1 MFTFP
6 RSVTRLMEM
15 FSELPG
21 VGPKSAQ
28 RLAFYVVSLPPDR
41 LLAWQEAFRDAREG
55 LSVCP
60 TCFAFSDQSPCSV
73 CSDPER
79 DRGMICVVQDT
90 RDVVALERMQAYR
103 GLYHVLGGAI
113 SPMDGVG
120 PDELRLRELL
130 MRTADEGVR
139 ELILATSSTVEGEA
153 TAQYVAR
160 LTKTFDRLRVT
171 RIAHGL
177 PVGGELEYADDV
189 TLARALEHR
198 HLM

>member
-6 RSVTRLMEM
+6 RSVSRLMEM

-28 RLAFYVVSLPPDR
+28 RLAFYVVSLPRER
-41 LLAWQEAFRDAREG
+41 LLEWQEAFRDAREG
-55 LSVCP
+55 LAVCQ

-73 CSDPER
+73 CADPER
-79 DRGMICVVQDT
+79 DRGVICVVQDT

-120 PDELRLRELL
+120 PDDLRLRELL

-153 TAQYVAR
+153 TALYVAR
-160 LTKTFDRLRVT
+160 LTRTFDQLRVT

-189 TLARALEHR
+189 TLARAFEHR
-198 HLM
+198 HPM